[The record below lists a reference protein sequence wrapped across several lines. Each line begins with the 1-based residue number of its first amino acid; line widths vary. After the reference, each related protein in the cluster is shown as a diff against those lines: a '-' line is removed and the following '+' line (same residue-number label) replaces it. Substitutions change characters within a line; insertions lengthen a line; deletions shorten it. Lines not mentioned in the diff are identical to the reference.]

1 MKIIGFSGKKQSGK
15 STAVHDLIRRIES
28 QKGAVEQLP
37 FAAFLKEIVRRCF
50 NIDPALF
57 ETDAG
62 KNQEFAAGI
71 TIRQLLQYIGT
82 DIFRELDKNAW
93 VNAWRSHVAD
103 YNKYEWSKNS
113 VILVPDVRFPNEVEA
128 IQAEGGKVIRLSR
141 APFAE
146 LDTHES
152 EMALDNFVEPGG
164 SVEFDH
170 VIDNTMMSIA
180 EQNEA
185 VWQLVNEQ
193 GWI

>member
-28 QKGAVEQLP
+28 QKVAVKQLP

-62 KNQEFAAGI
+62 KNQEFTAGI

-93 VNAWRSHVAD
+93 VNAWRSHIAD
-103 YNKYEWSKNS
+103 YNECCKNS

-128 IQAEGGKVIRLSR
+128 IQAVGGKVIRLTR

-146 LDTHES
+146 FDTHES
-152 EMALDNFVEPGG
+152 ETALDNFVEPGG

-170 VIDNTMMSIA
+170 VMDNTMMSIA
-180 EQNEA
+180 EQNKA
-185 VWQLVNEQ
+185 VWQLVNNK